1 MLTLRIIQSNYY
13 RMIETKAEDLHG
25 KITRGEKTLA
35 FIFCVQFKLGIIIV
49 VQFMYVLYC
58 VD

>member
-1 MLTLRIIQSNYY
+1 
-13 RMIETKAEDLHG
+13 MIETKAEDLHG